1 MLTTYIRFFFNYAG
15 KRAWLSLGLAIL
27 LGLTQGI
34 GLVMILPFLHI
45 IGIATSN
52 GTGGYA
58 QWIFALMQKAGV
70 QPSFSSVLCIYLAI
84 ISTHAVIVRYREI
97 LNAKLVQGFTQYL
110 RNKLYAVFCHADW
123 LCFLKTPDADI
134 IYVLTADLSRVGLA
148 TQQVFQLIGSVII
161 VVIHLIVSMIIS
173 IPMTLSAIACG
184 GVFLLVLR
192 PFNRKAAR
200 FGTSLRNSMGGM
212 YTAVSEH
219 IGGMKVA
226 KSYNLEKQYK
236 KHFRSVTDDIT
247 DQMVRFTKI
256 NTATRLSYQVGAAMA
271 ICVFLTV
278 GVKIIKMPSLDLIV
292 IVFLFARILPGFS
305 GIQQCAQRI
314 INAMPSFRAVLDM
327 ENRFKKAKE
336 PIPPINLTPL
346 TLGSEIKFNN
356 VSFRYDKRVDTFALK
371 DINLV
376 IPANSMTA
384 LAGTSGAGKSTVA
397 DLILG
402 LLTPDQGRI
411 SIDGTIL
418 DDSSLHS
425 WRISVGYV
433 PQETFLFHESIREN
447 LLRACPESTESD
459 MWRCLAMAAAD
470 KFVSNLPKGIHTVVG
485 DRGVR
490 LSGGERQRIA
500 LARALLRK
508 PSLLLLDE
516 ATSSLDIENERHIQQ
531 ALQQLHGK
539 LTIIVIAHRL
549 STIQG
554 ADHVVVIDG
563 GKVIEQGSWQE
574 IQSLKGI
581 GKLTDLETMTRGHHE
596 NLSIISKNNH
606 IDAK

>member
-1 MLTTYIRFFFNYAG
+1 MLTTYIRFFLNYAG
-15 KRAWLSLGLAIL
+15 NRAWLSLGLAIL

-45 IGIATSN
+45 IGVATSN
-52 GTGGYA
+52 GSGGYA
-58 QWIFALMQKAGV
+58 QWIFDLMQKVGV
-70 QPSFSSVLCIYLAI
+70 QPSFFSVLCIYFAI
-84 ISTHAVIVRYREI
+84 VSLHAIVVRFREI
-97 LNAKLVQGFTQYL
+97 LNADLVQGFTQYL

-148 TQQVFQLIGSVII
+148 TQQVFQLIGSIVI

-173 IPMTLSAIACG
+173 VPMTLSAMACG
-184 GVFLLVLR
+184 GVFLVALR

-200 FGTSLRNSMGGM
+200 FGTSLRNSMGDM
-212 YTAVSEH
+212 YTAVTEH

-226 KSYNLEKQYK
+226 KSYNLEQQYK
-236 KHFRSVTDDIT
+236 KHFRSVTDSIT
-247 DQMVRFTKI
+247 TQMISFTKI
-256 NTATRLSYQVGAAMA
+256 NTATRLSYQVGAAVA

-305 GIQQCAQRI
+305 GLQQYVQRI
-314 INAMPSFRAVLDM
+314 INAMPSFKAVLDM
-327 ENRFKKAKE
+327 EIRFKEARE
-336 PIPPINLTPL
+336 PIPPINLTAL
-346 TLGSEIKFNN
+346 TLGTQIEFNN
-356 VSFRYDKRVDTFALK
+356 VSFRYDKGNAEFTLK

-384 LAGTSGAGKSTVA
+384 VAGPSGAGKSTIA

-402 LLTPDQGRI
+402 LLTPEQGCI
-411 SIDGTIL
+411 SIDEKVL
-418 DDSSLHS
+418 DADLLHS
-425 WRISVGYV
+425 WRLSVGYV
-433 PQETFLFHESIREN
+433 PQETFLFHESIRDN
-447 LLRACPESTESD
+447 LLRACPESTEAD

-470 KFVSNLPKGIHTVVG
+470 KFVSNLPKGIHTIVG

-500 LARALLRK
+500 LARALLRN

-516 ATSSLDIENERHIQQ
+516 ATSSLDVENERQIQR
-531 ALQQLHGK
+531 ALQQIHGL
-539 LTIIVIAHRL
+539 LTIVVIAHRL

-554 ADHVVVIDG
+554 ADHVVVLDSG
-563 GKVIEQGSWQE
+563 RVVEQGPWQE
-574 IQSLKGI
+574 IRRLRK
-581 GKLTDLETMTRGHHE
+581 
-596 NLSIISKNNH
+596 
-606 IDAK
+606 ID